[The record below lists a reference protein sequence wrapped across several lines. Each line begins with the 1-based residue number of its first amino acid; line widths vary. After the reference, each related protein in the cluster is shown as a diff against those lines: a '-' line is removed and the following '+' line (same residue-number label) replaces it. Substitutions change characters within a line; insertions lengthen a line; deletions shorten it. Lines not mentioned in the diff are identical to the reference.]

1 MKGCFMNNNLIN
13 YSDAFKKMAN
23 DILVFYRANK
33 KMRFLGRK
41 ALNYLLK
48 TIQRRLNIV
57 IREILLLVLQ
67 MIDLRMEY
75 FMKKINLVDYVIIG
89 MK

>member
-1 MKGCFMNNNLIN
+1 MNNNLIN

-48 TIQRRLNIV
+48 TI
-57 IREILLLVLQ
+57 
-67 MIDLRMEY
+67 
-75 FMKKINLVDYVIIG
+75 
-89 MK
+89 